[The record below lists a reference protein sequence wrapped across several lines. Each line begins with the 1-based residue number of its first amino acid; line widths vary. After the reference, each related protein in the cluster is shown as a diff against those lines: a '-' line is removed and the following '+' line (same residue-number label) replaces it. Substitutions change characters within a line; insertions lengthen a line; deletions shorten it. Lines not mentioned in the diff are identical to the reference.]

1 MQKQK
6 NVLIFRFYESTI
18 SYGERAPEI
27 LVQKNFKPLKL
38 KFLMHFAVLLNF
50 DNSLLPIKLFQG
62 YH

>member
-27 LVQKNFKPLKL
+27 LVQKNFTPLKL